1 MLSSTSVTFEHRY
14 VYVVYYG
21 GHGSALLVILTPSES
36 ISRLLL
42 YNTHGIKTAITR
54 QNPALLIV
62 RCIQGF
68 SKGNQFNKTCVQLL
82 QKCIRPKCD
91 YDLLYLSLHHVPA
104 DSVLS
109 AQRSSARLSLF
120 LSHPV
125 AMKYFSTRGDDK
137 VLSFEEVSVSFIWSW
152 STGLTPSFRLS

>member
-1 MLSSTSVTFEHRY
+1 MLSSTSATFEHRY

-21 GHGSALLVILTPSES
+21 GHGCALLVILTPSES

-42 YNTHGIKTAITR
+42 YNIHGIKMAITR

-68 SKGNQFNKTCVQLL
+68 SKGNQFNKTCVRLL

-91 YDLLYLSLHHVPA
+91 FDLLYLSLHHVLA
-104 DSVLS
+104 DSVLG
-109 AQRSSARLSLF
+109 AQALISLF
-120 LSHPV
+120 LSHLV

-137 VLSFEEVSVSFIWSW
+137 VLSFEEVSVSFVWFS
-152 STGLTPSFRLS
+152 SAGLTPSFRLS